1 MTLPDKWHIQYVVLL
16 QYTRYTSKARK
27 HIDGFI
33 PVLHTTI
40 SFTHTKVDVWGKR
53 KALGNAVLV
62 TEEFVRS
69 HKSVLELVGDS
80 KNRRFLENKYK

>member
-1 MTLPDKWHIQYVVLL
+1 MQYVVLL

-27 HIDGFI
+27 HIDGVI
-33 PVLHTTI
+33 PVFHTTI
-40 SFTHTKVDVWGKR
+40 SFTHIKVDVWGKR

-69 HKSVLELVGDS
+69 NKSVLELIGDS
-80 KNRRFLENKYK
+80 KNRRFLDK